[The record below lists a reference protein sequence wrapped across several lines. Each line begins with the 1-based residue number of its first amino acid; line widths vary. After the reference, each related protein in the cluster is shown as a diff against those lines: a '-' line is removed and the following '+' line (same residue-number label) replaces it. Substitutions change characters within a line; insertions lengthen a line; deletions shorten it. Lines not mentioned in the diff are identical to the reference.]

1 MSSGLF
7 HTTLVTA
14 QNSAEAMVV
23 HTWEWFALFGVI
35 IVLIAWDLLGHV
47 RKPHDPTLKEAAIWS
62 TFYIAIALLFGVL
75 MYFRHSPQFA
85 TEYFVGY
92 LTEKS
97 LSLDNIFVFI
107 IIIAAFKVPRIYQ
120 QKVVMWGIVIALVL
134 RFAFIMVAAAV
145 IERFAWV
152 FFLFG
157 AWMLYTAI
165 DQIRDGIEQERDRR
179 DPNAADPSDD
189 YKPNVLT
196 KQASRLFNVTD
207 GYVGQR
213 MVVRRGGKTWITPL
227 MLCVISIGSID
238 IMFALD
244 SIPAIYGLTRE
255 PFIVFAANAFSL
267 LGLRQLYF
275 LVDGLLD
282 RLIYLHFGLAFI
294 LGFIALKLLV
304 HAFHGYDLLTFIPEP
319 TPLQSAAV
327 ILGGITVTVIVSL
340 WGAKKWP
347 TIHSPAD
354 IAADIGP
361 HARTTP
367 SIGESPLHGES
378 RSLDASP
385 SASDDDRNKD
395 LGEGREHRTD
405 TFMSDPDGD
414 RPGSA
419 WK

>member
-227 MLCVISIGSID
+227 VLCVISIGSID

-327 ILGGITVTVIVSL
+327 ILGAITVTVIVSL

-361 HARTTP
+361 HARTPP

-378 RSLDASP
+378 RYLDESP

-395 LGEGREHRTD
+395 RGDGREDRTD

-414 RPGSA
+414 RRGSA

>member
-1 MSSGLF
+1 MTSPGIF
-7 HTTLVTA
+7 HAVATAA
-14 QNSAEAMVV
+14 QNSADAMVV
-23 HTWEWFALFGVI
+23 HTWEWFALVGII

-47 RKPHDPTLKEAAIWS
+47 RKPHEPTLKEAAIWS
-62 TFYIAIALLFGVL
+62 AFYIAIALLFGVL

-85 TEYFVGY
+85 TEYFAGY

-107 IIIAAFKVPRIYQ
+107 IIIAAFRVPRIYQ
-120 QKVVMWGIVIALVL
+120 QKVVMWGIIIALVL

-145 IERFAWV
+145 IEQFAWV

-165 DQIRDGIEQERDRR
+165 DQIRDGIEQEKRRR
-179 DPNAADPSDD
+179 DPHAVDPSEE
-189 YKPNVLT
+189 YQPNSLT
-196 KQASRLFNVTD
+196 KAASKVFNVTD

-213 MVVRRGGKTWITPL
+213 LVVRHSGKTWITPL
-227 MLCVISIGSID
+227 MLCVIAIGSID

-282 RLIYLHFGLAFI
+282 KLIYLHFGLAFI
-294 LGFIALKLLV
+294 LGFISVKLLV

-319 TPLQSAAV
+319 TPVQSTLV
-327 ILGGITVTVIVSL
+327 IVVAITVTVIASL

-347 TIHSPAD
+347 TRNSPAV
-354 IAADIGP
+354 IAAETGP
-361 HARTTP
+361 HARP
-367 SIGESPLHGES
+367 KI
-378 RSLDASP
+378 SLD
-385 SASDDDRNKD
+385 
-395 LGEGREHRTD
+395 GEPRVSHGGD
-405 TFMSDPDGD
+405 DGD
-414 RPGSA
+414 DERGTSRRRGGA
-419 WK
+419 RNDSERE

>member
-1 MSSGLF
+1 
-7 HTTLVTA
+7 
-14 QNSAEAMVV
+14 MVV
-23 HTWEWFALFGVI
+23 HTWEWFALFAI
-35 IVLIAWDLLGHV
+35 IIALIAWDLLGHV
-47 RKPHDPTLKEAAIWS
+47 RKPHEPTLKEAAIWS
-62 TFYIAIALLFGVL
+62 VIYIAIALLFGVL

-85 TEYFVGY
+85 TEYFAGY

-134 RFAFIMVAAAV
+134 RFAFIMVAAAI
-145 IERFAWV
+145 IEQFAWV
-152 FFLFG
+152 FFIFG

-165 DQIRDGIEQERDRR
+165 DQIRDGVGQERDRR
-179 DPNAADPSDD
+179 DPTKSEHGDEYTPNA
-189 YKPNVLT
+189 LT
-196 KQASRLFNVTD
+196 RYASKVFNVTD

-213 MVVRRGGKTWITPL
+213 LLVRRSGKTWITPL

-282 RLIYLHFGLAFI
+282 KLIYLHFGLAFI

-304 HAFHGYDLLTFIPEP
+304 HAFHGYDMLTFIPEP
-319 TPLQSAAV
+319 TPLQSTAV
-327 ILGGITVTVIVSL
+327 ILVSIVITVFASI

-347 TIHSPAD
+347 TMYSPAD
-354 IAADIGP
+354 LAAEIGP
-361 HARTTP
+361 HERPEPT
-367 SIGESPLHGES
+367 
-378 RSLDASP
+378 
-385 SASDDDRNKD
+385 
-395 LGEGREHRTD
+395 LGEPRVRGVDED
-405 TFMSDPDGD
+405 TGEDSSHPTE
-414 RPGSA
+414 PHAESA
-419 WK
+419 D